1 MEKAY
6 SKMHGCY
13 ENICD
18 GTILEGLVDLTG
30 GVSEGWHLQDPET
43 SKLIENNQLWQMM
56 MNYFNQKFYLG
67 CINFTEGKNA

>member
-6 SKMHGCY
+6 SKMHGNY

-30 GVSEGWHLQDPET
+30 GVSEGWNLNDAET
-43 SKLIENNQLWQMM
+43 SKLIESN
-56 MNYFNQKFYLG
+56 
-67 CINFTEGKNA
+67 